1 MKTSTK
7 IWMCLAGVA
16 LVALGV
22 ICIAY
27 PLNTLISMAWV
38 LGFVFFA
45 AGCSSI
51 GAWSKLRQFV
61 PQSGALLFAGIL
73 QVLLGVLL
81 AFNPAPLAIALP
93 FIFALWLIMEG
104 ISLAVSAS
112 DFKQIG
118 FSYWWVPCCIG
129 IIAACFGFYTLVNPA
144 AGAEALVWIIGIGI
158 MLDGIGY
165 WVKVALINKT
175 EKKFTRVHDQFKKSL
190 KDIVDAEYEEIK

>member
-7 IWMCLAGVA
+7 VWMCLAGIA

-27 PLNTLISMAWV
+27 PLATIVSLAWV
-38 LGFVFFA
+38 MGFIFFA

-51 GAWSKLRQFV
+51 GAWSKLRSFV
-61 PQSGALLFAGIL
+61 PQSGVLLFTGIL
-73 QVLLGVLL
+73 QVILGLLL

-93 FIFALWLIMEG
+93 FIFAFWLIMEG
-104 ISLAVSAS
+104 ISMAVSSS

-118 FSYWWVPCCIG
+118 FSYWWIPCCIG
-129 IIAACFGFYTLVNPA
+129 VLAACFGVYALIHPA
-144 AGAEALVWIIGIGI
+144 AAGEALVLIVGIGI
-158 MLDGIGY
+158 IFAGIGY

-175 EKKFTRVHDQFKKSL
+175 EKQLSKVQEKFKKSL
-190 KDIVDAEYEEIK
+190 KDIVDAEFEEVK